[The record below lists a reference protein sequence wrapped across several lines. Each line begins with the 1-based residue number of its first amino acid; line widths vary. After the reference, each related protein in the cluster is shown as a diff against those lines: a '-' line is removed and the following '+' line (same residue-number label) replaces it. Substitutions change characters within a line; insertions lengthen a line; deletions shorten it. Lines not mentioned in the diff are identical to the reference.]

1 MEVIMLKLIRNENGV
16 FYNDRKL
23 TIVAQATK
31 GPGKEVVKIEGL
43 PGSDGAKWI
52 SLNKL
57 SMGENVIEPIKR
69 EVAGGYALTDE
80 EKNRIDELQGEID
93 AIKARARQ
101 RNVNKGGLK
110 TFDEIMAM
118 DEESRVAYIRMLE
131 ERCEQIKK
139 EMR

>member
-1 MEVIMLKLIRNENGV
+1 MLKLIRNENGV

>member
-1 MEVIMLKLIRNENGV
+1 MLKLIRTQDGV

-57 SMGENVIEPIKR
+57 SMGENDIVPVKR
-69 EVAGGYALTDE
+69 EIAGGYSLTDD
-80 EKNRIDELQGEID
+80 EKARIDELQGEID

-118 DEESRVAYIRMLE
+118 DEASRVAYIRMLE
-131 ERCEQIKK
+131 ERCEQIKR

>member
-1 MEVIMLKLIRNENGV
+1 MLKLIRTENGV

-57 SMGENVIEPIKR
+57 SMGENAIVPVKR
-69 EVAGGYALTDE
+69 EVAGGYALTDD
-80 EKNRIDELQGEID
+80 EKARIDELQGEID
-93 AIKARARQ
+93 AIKERARK
-101 RNVNKGGLK
+101 RNANKGGLK

-131 ERCEQIKK
+131 ERCEQIKR

>member
-1 MEVIMLKLIRNENGV
+1 MLKLIRTQDGV
-16 FYNDRKL
+16 FYNDKKL

-57 SMGENVIEPIKR
+57 SMGENDIVPVKR
-69 EVAGGYALTDE
+69 EVAGGYSLTDD
-80 EKNRIDELQGEID
+80 EKARIDELQGEID
-93 AIKARARQ
+93 AIKERARK
-101 RNVNKGGLK
+101 RNANKGSLK

-118 DEESRVAYIRMLE
+118 DEDSRVAYIRMLE
-131 ERCEQIKK
+131 ERCEQIKR

>member
-1 MEVIMLKLIRNENGV
+1 MLTLIRNEDGV
-16 FYNDRKL
+16 FCEGRKL

-31 GPGKEVVKIEGL
+31 GVGKEVVKIEGL

-57 SMGENVIEPIKR
+57 SMGENDIVPVKR

-118 DEESRVAYIRMLE
+118 DEESRAAYIRMLE
-131 ERCEQIKK
+131 ERCEQIKR

>member
-1 MEVIMLKLIRNENGV
+1 MLKLIRTQDGV

-57 SMGENVIEPIKR
+57 SMGENDIVPVKR
-69 EVAGGYALTDE
+69 EVAGGYSLTDD
-80 EKNRIDELQGEID
+80 EKARIDELQGEID
-93 AIKARARQ
+93 AIKERARK
-101 RNVNKGGLK
+101 RNANKGSLK

-118 DEESRVAYIRMLE
+118 DEDSRVAYIRMLE
-131 ERCEQIKK
+131 ERCEQIKR

>member
-1 MEVIMLKLIRNENGV
+1 MLKLIRTEDGV

-57 SMGENVIEPIKR
+57 SMGENDIVPVKR

-80 EKNRIDELQGEID
+80 EKARIDELQGEID
-93 AIKARARQ
+93 AIKERARK
-101 RNVNKGGLK
+101 RNANKGGLK

-118 DEESRVAYIRMLE
+118 DEDSRVAYIRMLE
-131 ERCEQIKK
+131 ERCEQIKR

>member
-1 MEVIMLKLIRNENGV
+1 MLKLIRKQDGV

-57 SMGENVIEPIKR
+57 SMGENDIVPVKR
-69 EVAGGYALTDE
+69 EVAGGYSLTDD
-80 EKNRIDELQGEID
+80 EKARIDELQGEID
-93 AIKARARQ
+93 AIKERARK
-101 RNVNKGGLK
+101 RNANKGSLK

-118 DEESRVAYIRMLE
+118 DEDSRVAYIRMLE
-131 ERCEQIKK
+131 ERCEQIKR

>member
-1 MEVIMLKLIRNENGV
+1 MLKLIRTEDGV

-57 SMGENVIEPIKR
+57 SMGENDIVPVKR

-80 EKNRIDELQGEID
+80 EKARIDELQGEID
-93 AIKARARQ
+93 AIKERARK
-101 RNVNKGGLK
+101 RNVNKGSLK

-131 ERCEQIKK
+131 ERCAQIKR

>member
-1 MEVIMLKLIRNENGV
+1 MLKLIRTQDGV

-57 SMGENVIEPIKR
+57 SMGENDIVPVKR
-69 EVAGGYALTDE
+69 EVAGGYSLTDD
-80 EKNRIDELQGEID
+80 EKARIDELQGEID
-93 AIKARARQ
+93 AIKERARK
-101 RNVNKGGLK
+101 RNANKGGLK

-118 DEESRVAYIRMLE
+118 DEDSRVAYIRMLE

>member
-1 MEVIMLKLIRNENGV
+1 MLKLIRTQDGV

-57 SMGENVIEPIKR
+57 SMGENDIVPVKR
-69 EVAGGYALTDE
+69 EVAGGYSLTDE
-80 EKNRIDELQGEID
+80 EKARIDELQGEID
-93 AIKARARQ
+93 AIKERARK
-101 RNVNKGGLK
+101 RNANKGGLK

-118 DEESRVAYIRMLE
+118 DEDSRVAYICMLE
-131 ERCEQIKK
+131 ERCEQIKR

>member
-1 MEVIMLKLIRNENGV
+1 MLKLIRTQDGV

-43 PGSDGAKWI
+43 PGSDGAKWV

-57 SMGENVIEPIKR
+57 SMGENDIVPVKR
-69 EVAGGYALTDE
+69 EVAGGYSLTDE
-80 EKNRIDELQGEID
+80 EKARIDELQGEID
-93 AIKARARQ
+93 AIKERARK
-101 RNVNKGGLK
+101 RNANKGGLK

-118 DEESRVAYIRMLE
+118 DEDSRVAYICMLE
-131 ERCEQIKK
+131 ERCEQIKR

>member
-1 MEVIMLKLIRNENGV
+1 MLKLIRTEDGV

-57 SMGENVIEPIKR
+57 SMGENDIVPVKR
-69 EVAGGYALTDE
+69 EVAGGYSLTDD
-80 EKNRIDELQGEID
+80 EKARIDELQGEID
-93 AIKARARQ
+93 AIKERARK
-101 RNVNKGGLK
+101 RNANKGSLK

>member
-1 MEVIMLKLIRNENGV
+1 MLKLIRTQDGV

-57 SMGENVIEPIKR
+57 SMGENDIVPVKR

-80 EKNRIDELQGEID
+80 EKARIDELQGEID
-93 AIKARARQ
+93 AIKERARK
-101 RNVNKGGLK
+101 RNANKGGLK

-118 DEESRVAYIRMLE
+118 DEDSRVAYIRMLE
-131 ERCEQIKK
+131 ERCEQIKR

>member
-1 MEVIMLKLIRNENGV
+1 MLKLIRTEDGV

-57 SMGENVIEPIKR
+57 SMGENDIVPVKR
-69 EVAGGYALTDE
+69 EVAGGYSLTDE
-80 EKNRIDELQGEID
+80 EKARIDELQGEID
-93 AIKARARQ
+93 AIKERARK
-101 RNVNKGGLK
+101 RNANKGGLK

>member
-1 MEVIMLKLIRNENGV
+1 MLKLIRTQDGV

-57 SMGENVIEPIKR
+57 SMGENDIVPVKR
-69 EVAGGYALTDE
+69 EVAGGYSLTDE
-80 EKNRIDELQGEID
+80 EKARIDELQGEID
-93 AIKARARQ
+93 AIKERARK
-101 RNVNKGGLK
+101 RNVNKGSLK

-118 DEESRVAYIRMLE
+118 DEESRVAYICMLE

>member
-1 MEVIMLKLIRNENGV
+1 MEVIMLKLIRTQDGV

-57 SMGENVIEPIKR
+57 SMGENDIVPVKR
-69 EVAGGYALTDE
+69 EVAGGYSLTDD
-80 EKNRIDELQGEID
+80 EKARIDELQGEID
-93 AIKARARQ
+93 AIKERARK
-101 RNVNKGGLK
+101 RNANKGGLK

-118 DEESRVAYIRMLE
+118 DEDSRVAYIRMLE
-131 ERCEQIKK
+131 ERCEQIKR

>member
-1 MEVIMLKLIRNENGV
+1 MLKLIRTQDGV

-57 SMGENVIEPIKR
+57 SMGENDIVPVKR
-69 EVAGGYALTDE
+69 EVAGGYSLTDD
-80 EKNRIDELQGEID
+80 EKARIDELQGEID
-93 AIKARARQ
+93 AIKERARK
-101 RNVNKGGLK
+101 RNANKGGLK

-118 DEESRVAYIRMLE
+118 DEDSRVAYIRMLE
-131 ERCEQIKK
+131 ERCEQIKR

>member
-1 MEVIMLKLIRNENGV
+1 MLKLIRTQDGV

-57 SMGENVIEPIKR
+57 SMGENDIVPVKR
-69 EVAGGYALTDE
+69 EIAGGYSLTDE
-80 EKNRIDELQGEID
+80 EKARIDELQGEID
-93 AIKARARQ
+93 AIKERARK
-101 RNVNKGGLK
+101 RNANKGSLK

-118 DEESRVAYIRMLE
+118 DEKSRVEYIRMLE
-131 ERCEQIKK
+131 ERCEQIKR

>member
-1 MEVIMLKLIRNENGV
+1 MLKLIRTENGV

-57 SMGENVIEPIKR
+57 SMGENDIVPVKR
-69 EVAGGYALTDE
+69 EVAGGYALTDD
-80 EKNRIDELQGEID
+80 EKARIDELQGEID
-93 AIKARARQ
+93 AIKERARK
-101 RNVNKGGLK
+101 RNANKGGLK

-131 ERCEQIKK
+131 ERCEQIKR

>member
-1 MEVIMLKLIRNENGV
+1 MLKLIRNQDGV

-57 SMGENVIEPIKR
+57 SMGENDIVPVKR
-69 EVAGGYALTDE
+69 EVAGGCALTDE
-80 EKNRIDELQGEID
+80 EKARIDELQGEID

-118 DEESRVAYIRMLE
+118 DEKSRVAYIHMLE
-131 ERCEQIKK
+131 ERCEQIKR

>member
-1 MEVIMLKLIRNENGV
+1 MEVIMLKLIRTQDGV

-57 SMGENVIEPIKR
+57 SLGENDIVPVKR
-69 EVAGGYALTDE
+69 EVAGGYSLTDD
-80 EKNRIDELQGEID
+80 EKARIDELQGEID
-93 AIKARARQ
+93 AIKERARK
-101 RNVNKGGLK
+101 RNANKGSLK

-118 DEESRVAYIRMLE
+118 DEDSRVAYIRMLE
-131 ERCEQIKK
+131 ERCEQIKR

>member
-1 MEVIMLKLIRNENGV
+1 MEVIMLKLIRTEDGV

-57 SMGENVIEPIKR
+57 SMGENDIVPVKR
-69 EVAGGYALTDE
+69 EVAGGYSLTDE
-80 EKNRIDELQGEID
+80 EKARIDELQGEID
-93 AIKARARQ
+93 AIKERARK
-101 RNVNKGGLK
+101 RNANKGGLK

>member
-1 MEVIMLKLIRNENGV
+1 MLKLIRTQDGV

-57 SMGENVIEPIKR
+57 SMGENDIVPVKR

-80 EKNRIDELQGEID
+80 EKARIDELQGEID
-93 AIKARARQ
+93 AIKERARK
-101 RNVNKGGLK
+101 RNANKGGLK

>member
-1 MEVIMLKLIRNENGV
+1 MLKLIRTENGV

-57 SMGENVIEPIKR
+57 SMGENDIVPVKR
-69 EVAGGYALTDE
+69 EIAGGYTLTDD
-80 EKNRIDELQGEID
+80 EKARIDELQGEID

>member
-1 MEVIMLKLIRNENGV
+1 MLKLIRTEDGV

-57 SMGENVIEPIKR
+57 SMGENDIVPVKR
-69 EVAGGYALTDE
+69 EVAGGYSLTDE
-80 EKNRIDELQGEID
+80 EKARIDELQGEID
-93 AIKARARQ
+93 AIKERARK
-101 RNVNKGGLK
+101 RNANKGGLK

-131 ERCEQIKK
+131 ERCEQIKR

>member
-1 MEVIMLKLIRNENGV
+1 MLKLIRTQDGV

-57 SMGENVIEPIKR
+57 SLGENDIVPVKR
-69 EVAGGYALTDE
+69 EVAGGYSLTDD
-80 EKNRIDELQGEID
+80 EKARIDELQGEID
-93 AIKARARQ
+93 AIKERARK
-101 RNVNKGGLK
+101 RNANKGSLK

-118 DEESRVAYIRMLE
+118 DEDSRVAYIRMLE
-131 ERCEQIKK
+131 ERCEQIKR

>member
-1 MEVIMLKLIRNENGV
+1 MLKLIRTNDGV

-57 SMGENVIEPIKR
+57 SMGENDIVPVKR
-69 EVAGGYALTDE
+69 EVAGGYTLTDD
-80 EKNRIDELQGEID
+80 EKARIDELQGEID
-93 AIKARARQ
+93 AIKARARK

>member
-1 MEVIMLKLIRNENGV
+1 MLKLIRTEDGV

-57 SMGENVIEPIKR
+57 SMGENDIVPVKR
-69 EVAGGYALTDE
+69 EVAGGYSLTDE
-80 EKNRIDELQGEID
+80 EKARIDELQGEID
-93 AIKARARQ
+93 AIKERARK
-101 RNVNKGGLK
+101 RNANKGGLK

-118 DEESRVAYIRMLE
+118 DEDSRVAYIRMLE